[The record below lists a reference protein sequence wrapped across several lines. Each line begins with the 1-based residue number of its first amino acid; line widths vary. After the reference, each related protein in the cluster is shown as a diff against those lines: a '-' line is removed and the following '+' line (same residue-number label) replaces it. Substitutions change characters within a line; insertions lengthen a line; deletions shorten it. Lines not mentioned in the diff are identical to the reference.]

1 MPDGLYDS
9 DILTWSE
16 TQADLLRRVASG
28 QRVNGVDWEH
38 VVEEIADVGISQLNA
53 VHSLFMQATLHLIK
67 IYLLPN
73 DLARNHWED
82 ELAAFLGSAGHHFVP
97 SMRQRIDLATVWRRA
112 GASLPRRLTAMSA
125 FTALPSC
132 CPWTLDELLNGDQ
145 DALLAALPRFATQ
158 D

>member
-1 MPDGLYDS
+1 MPDGLYDT

-53 VHSLFMQATLHLIK
+53 VHSLFTQATLHLIK
-67 IYLLPN
+67 IHLLPD

-82 ELAAFLGSAGHHFVP
+82 ELAAFLGSAGHHYVP
-97 SMRQRIDLATVWRRA
+97 SMRQRIDLSSVWRRA
-112 GASLPRRLTAMSA
+112 RASLPRRLTAMPA
-125 FTALPSC
+125 FMALPID
-132 CPWTLDELLNGDQ
+132 CPWTLEALLAGDQ
-145 DALLAALPRFATQ
+145 DALLAAVPLFGTGH
-158 D
+158 